1 MHSKQTKE
9 ILSSGTRIMCISDEH
24 PDILARLKPDL
35 SLKEIIRLDKFFNL
49 LLRVFPLF
57 LVNIRCQSLIS
68 L

>member
-35 SLKEIIRLDKFFNL
+35 SLKEIVKEAFAECRNA
-49 LLRVFPLF
+49 
-57 LVNIRCQSLIS
+57 
-68 L
+68 